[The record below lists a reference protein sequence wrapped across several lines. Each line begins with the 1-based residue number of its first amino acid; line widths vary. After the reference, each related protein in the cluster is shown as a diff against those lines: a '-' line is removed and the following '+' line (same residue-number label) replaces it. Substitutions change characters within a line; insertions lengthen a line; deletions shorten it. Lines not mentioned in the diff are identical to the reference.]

1 MNYDAI
7 ALWSQVIAAVA
18 FAALIVYGFIR
29 FLTPSIERTTAAK
42 NDEIRENE
50 KRRNDAV
57 ERVAAAR
64 AEIAEATTDSARIK
78 EHIERDARREGAII
92 VATAHSEAQRLVRN
106 AHADY
111 ERSRVAA
118 RDRLRVE
125 MIDKALAA
133 ARKTVLGRID
143 EKAEATLVGR
153 FIDDLE
159 RKGAA
164 RGQ

>member
-7 ALWSQVIAAVA
+7 ALWSQVIAAVV
-18 FAALIVYGFIR
+18 FAALIVIGFMR
-29 FLTPSIERTTAAK
+29 YLTPTIARMTAAK
-42 NDEIRENE
+42 NDEIHENE
-50 KRRNDAV
+50 TRRDEATQ
-57 ERVAAAR
+57 RVAAAR
-64 AEIAEATTDSARIK
+64 AEIAEATTDAARIK
-78 EHIERDARREGAII
+78 EHIERDARREAAII

-111 ERSRVAA
+111 ERSRVSA

-133 ARKTVLGRID
+133 ARKTVAGRID

-153 FIDDLE
+153 FIGELE
-159 RKGAA
+159 RKEAA
-164 RGQ
+164 SGQ

>member
-1 MNYDAI
+1 MNYVAI
-7 ALWSQVIAAVA
+7 ALWSQVIAAVV
-18 FAALIVYGFIR
+18 FAALIVIGFIR
-29 FLTPSIERTTAAK
+29 FLTPTIQRMTAAK

-50 KRRNDAV
+50 KRRDAAV
-57 ERVAAAR
+57 QRVAAAR
-64 AEIAEATTDSARIK
+64 AAIAEATADAARIK
-78 EHIERDARREGAII
+78 EHIEHDARREAAII

-125 MIDKALAA
+125 MIEKALAS
-133 ARKTVLGRID
+133 ARRTVLDRID

-153 FIDDLE
+153 FIDELE
-159 RKGAA
+159 RKEG
-164 RGQ
+164 R

>member
-7 ALWSQVIAAVA
+7 ALWSQVIAAVV
-18 FAALIVYGFIR
+18 FAGLIVYGFMR
-29 FLTPSIERTTAAK
+29 LLTPSIARMTATK

-64 AEIAEATTDSARIK
+64 AEIAEAATDGARIK
-78 EHIERDARREGAII
+78 EHIERDARREAAII

-111 ERSRVAA
+111 ERSRVAS
-118 RDRLRVE
+118 RDRLRIE
-125 MIDKALAA
+125 MIDKALAV

-143 EKAEATLVGR
+143 EKAEATLVSR
-153 FIDDLE
+153 FIDELQH
-159 RKGAA
+159 KGAA